1 MRYLTLL
8 YGVIFNCCISTV
20 LIAQPD
26 QSENKDNTSLST
38 LVQNLDEAKQKLMFD
53 YILHVS
59 GMEDVQEAFNQMG
72 LQRRGQLVQYAYL
85 LETNFKTLE
94 KTTVRWQPDTLQF
107 DPIEEGGIVLDS
119 FQVTNTGLNPYFVK
133 EVKTTCDCTVL
144 RYPTYPIQPGETAA
158 IRIEFKSKGKA
169 GDATPGIII
178 YDNSSPN
185 KRNIVYLNGKVKPRK
200 KPKVIVKNN

>member
-8 YGVIFNCCISTV
+8 CNIIIHCSISSM

-26 QSENKDNTSLST
+26 QAEPKPEVHLST
-38 LVQNLDEAKQKLMFD
+38 LVQNLDEPKQQLVFD
-53 YILHVS
+53 YIQHLT
-59 GMEDVQEAFNQMG
+59 GLEDVQEAFNQMG
-72 LQRRGQLVQYAYL
+72 LQRRGQLVQYAYI
-85 LETNFKTLE
+85 LETNFKSLE
-94 KTTVRWQPDTLQF
+94 KTTVKWQPDTLHF
-107 DPIEEGGIVLDS
+107 GTIEEGEILLDS
-119 FQVTNTGLNPYFVK
+119 FQITNTGLNPYFIR

-144 RYPTYPIQPGETAA
+144 RYPTYPVQPGETAS

-185 KRNIVYLNGKVKPRK
+185 KRNIVYLQGTVTPRK
-200 KPKVIVKNN
+200 KPKVIVKN